1 MGLAQRKI
9 EIEVEPIYT
18 EAEYLALE
26 READERHEYLD
37 GVLYA
42 MAGESPQHGNA
53 SVNLVRLIGNHLLGK
68 ECDLYTKDTKVRS
81 GPLPK
86 WHTSTK
92 GLFSYPDLVVVCG
105 ERKYLDEYKD
115 VLVNPTVIIEVL
127 SGTTERF
134 DRKQKFLRYQQYL
147 PSLVDYVL
155 VSQDEPTIELYHR
168 PSPKSPRWEYAI
180 VGGLQSRIFIPS
192 LKCWLRLAD
201 VYYRVTFPADDSGKS
216 GVKQT
221 KPRSSKSRKA
231 AKPSAKPSTKLSG
244 KKKPAVPAKKKK

>member
-9 EIEVEPIYT
+9 EIEPQPIYT

-42 MAGESPQHGNA
+42 MAGESFEHGDI
-53 SVNLVRLIGNHLLGK
+53 SVNLVRLVSTALLK
-68 ECDLYTKDTKVRS
+68 KPCSTYTKDTKVRS

-86 WHTSTK
+86 WRASTK

-105 ERKYLDEYKD
+105 ERKYLDEHQD

-127 SGTTERF
+127 SNSTEKF
-134 DRKQKFLRYQQYL
+134 DRRQKFLRYQQYL
-147 PSLVDYVL
+147 PSLVDYIL

-168 PSPKSPRWEYAI
+168 PSPKSPRWEYAV
-180 VGGLQSRIFIPS
+180 VGGLKSRIFIPS

-201 VYYRVTFPADDSGKS
+201 VYYRVSFEQDTTAA
-216 GVKQT
+216 
-221 KPRSSKSRKA
+221 KPKRRSTKSRKS
-231 AKPSAKPSTKLSG
+231 AKPSAK
-244 KKKPAVPAKKKK
+244 KKK